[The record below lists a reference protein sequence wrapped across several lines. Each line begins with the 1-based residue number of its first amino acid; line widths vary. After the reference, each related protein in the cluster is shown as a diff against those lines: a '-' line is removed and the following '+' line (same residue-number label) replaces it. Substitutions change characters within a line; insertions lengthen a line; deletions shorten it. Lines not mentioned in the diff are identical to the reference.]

1 MPRMINYKLLANL
14 RKWPKDINNFII
26 TGPLRAKITKSK
38 EHYHFMSIYTLKYTL
53 HVEEKG
59 EEFNS
64 AIRNIIYSSWLVKKG
79 YDPHKENVW
88 IKHQEDFFSEMSKQH
103 PVKLTDSNP
112 NYEMTLYHSSY
123 YHSVPLV
130 KKEEEEE
137 VIMPQIMF
145 DNLYKVKGVYYP
157 RFELLEAG
165 TIQY

>member
-1 MPRMINYKLLANL
+1 MTRIINYKLLANL
-14 RKWPKDINNFII
+14 QKWPKGINNFII
-26 TGPLRAKITKSK
+26 TGPLRAKISKSN
-38 EHYHFMSIYTLKYTL
+38 EYYHFMCINTLNYTLQ
-53 HVEEKG
+53 VVEKG

-79 YDPHKENVW
+79 YDPHEENVW
-88 IKHQEDFFSEMSKQH
+88 IKHQKDFVSEMLKQH
-103 PVKLTDSNP
+103 PVQLIDDSNH
-112 NYEMTLYHSSY
+112 EMTLYHSSY

-130 KKEEEEE
+130 KNEEE

-145 DNLYKVKGVYYP
+145 GNLYEIKGVYYP